1 MGRREIFYDGFLK
14 HLGFEPTECQRRFF
28 DTAAGFLTSDDG
40 DILVLNG
47 YAGTGKT
54 TAVAAVTSALKDFGL
69 PCVLLAPTGR
79 SAKVLAKYTGR
90 PAFTIH
96 KHIYRQASV
105 GDDGF
110 GSFSLSPNKA
120 KNTLFVVDEVSLI
133 SIDASLGQSTAI
145 FGSGNLLEDL
155 INFVRR
161 GTDCKLILI
170 GDAAQL
176 PPVGMDKSP
185 ALSEEYMSLAGG
197 VIFETLT
204 TVVRQQKQSG
214 ILWNATRLRHLIC
227 DETSIPMSSLGLDA
241 IYEDVTRISG
251 GELLDALSEA
261 YSKYGERTRL
271 CYAVLIKG
279 RIAIMRA

>member
-145 FGSGNLLEDL
+145 FGSGN
-155 INFVRR
+155 
-161 GTDCKLILI
+161 C
-170 GDAAQL
+170 
-176 PPVGMDKSP
+176 
-185 ALSEEYMSLAGG
+185 
-197 VIFETLT
+197 
-204 TVVRQQKQSG
+204 
-214 ILWNATRLRHLIC
+214 LRI
-227 DETSIPMSSLGLDA
+227 
-241 IYEDVTRISG
+241 
-251 GELLDALSEA
+251 
-261 YSKYGERTRL
+261 
-271 CYAVLIKG
+271 
-279 RIAIMRA
+279 